1 MTPDPAM
8 DLQRNL
14 ADAFSWIKCIG
25 RNSGTGSES
34 SSSSFLI

>member
-25 RNSGTGSES
+25 RNSGTGSEVAHRR
-34 SSSSFLI
+34 F